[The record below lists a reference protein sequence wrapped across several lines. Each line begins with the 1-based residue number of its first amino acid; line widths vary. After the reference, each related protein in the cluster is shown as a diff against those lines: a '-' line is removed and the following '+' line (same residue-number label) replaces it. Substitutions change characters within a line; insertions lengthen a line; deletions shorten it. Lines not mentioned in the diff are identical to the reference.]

1 MIKDMVSIIVPVYN
15 VEKYIEKCL
24 TSLASQTYDSL
35 EFILVSD
42 GSKDGS
48 DVICKRFAVAD
59 KRFRYFRKENEGVS
73 AARNYGISRARGEY
87 YLFVDSDDYIDSD
100 MVEKMT
106 AVMKKENADI
116 VQCFYDRI

>member
-42 GSKDGS
+42 
-48 DVICKRFAVAD
+48 
-59 KRFRYFRKENEGVS
+59 
-73 AARNYGISRARGEY
+73 
-87 YLFVDSDDYIDSD
+87 
-100 MVEKMT
+100 
-106 AVMKKENADI
+106 
-116 VQCFYDRI
+116 RIERRQ

>member
-24 TSLASQTYDSL
+24 SSLASQTYDSL

-48 DVICKRFAVAD
+48 DVNLQAFCC
-59 KRFRYFRKENEGVS
+59 
-73 AARNYGISRARGEY
+73 SR
-87 YLFVDSDDYIDSD
+87 
-100 MVEKMT
+100 
-106 AVMKKENADI
+106 
-116 VQCFYDRI
+116 